1 MLELLPRLQGLRVL
15 ALFHL
20 SNQRRRPDAE
30 SRAPGIRSEVAGSG
44 RRLEA
49 ETGEEGSER
58 PMAVPVTESFWADQN
73 FSTLSPLGDIDAR
86 AKR

>member
-1 MLELLPRLQGLRVL
+1 MLELLPGLQGLRVM
-15 ALFHL
+15 ALSHL

-49 ETGEEGSER
+49 ETCEEGSER
-58 PMAVPVTESFWADQN
+58 QMAVPLTESFGAGPN
-73 FSTLSPLGDIDAR
+73 LSTLSSLGDIDAR
-86 AKR
+86 AKH